1 MPLNFSVGKLSSLYS
16 WSISVH
22 CPQEKSWIIWIA
34 QWETWV
40 CKVLSFWVSLSQILL
55 SVKTDCMGVQNTN
68 LSKTLHKVHLLF
80 FFWLHITLYLSNHKG
95 FLTLYSW
102 AGICQVLLNRRYE
115 KEARKSRHTST
126 EELLKTLQKRD
137 IAKTLLNGNNPKL
150 YDSFLCA
157 WK

>member
-80 FFWLHITLYLSNHKG
+80 FFFGCTLHYTYQTTKVSWLYTLEQEFAKCCW
-95 FLTLYSW
+95 T
-102 AGICQVLLNRRYE
+102 AGMRR
-115 KEARKSRHTST
+115 KQARVGTPAQKS
-126 EELLKTLQKRD
+126 
-137 IAKTLLNGNNPKL
+137 
-150 YDSFLCA
+150 C
-157 WK
+157 